1 MARERMVTR
10 TVTETV
16 AEIMCLNVV
25 NCEVT
30 ISTFTYAGEFS
41 SSEELLKTAKKISET
56 EDLKLVHVKSVSTK
70 ETLYGMTE
78 TDFIKLAKVLP
89 PRIKSEMG
97 VGEINV

>member
-25 NCEVT
+25 TCEVS

-41 SSEELLKTAKKISET
+41 SSEELLKSTIGAIA
-56 EDLKLVHVKSVSTK
+56 DKL
-70 ETLYGMTE
+70 
-78 TDFIKLAKVLP
+78 
-89 PRIKSEMG
+89 PRWELIFLSNKFYFRT
-97 VGEINV
+97 ILFLL

>member
-25 NCEVT
+25 TCEVS
-30 ISTFTYAGEFS
+30 ISTFTYTGEFATN
-41 SSEELLKTAKKISET
+41 EELLKTAKKISET
-56 EDLKLVHVKSVSTK
+56 KDFKLVHVNSATTK

-89 PRIKSEMG
+89 PRIKSEME